1 MDQPIERS
9 QWQKVIQQQKGQI
22 TLPSA
27 FPNDAD
33 LRNTYQVARA
43 LDPLLLDYF
52 NNLSFTIEKEQIQQ
66 GIESIL
72 TRFKVEILT
81 SLHTKTLSAQK
92 EKNAKNQRF
101 SNIFEFAGCRK
112 LYLSSIYTRV
122 ISENLGHKIEEI
134 ANLSP
139 YIFNPEFELSIS
151 LKGIDFIVF
160 WQTDLYYGQ
169 MKTKKDTLTGS
180 QGSRSI
186 NELRIHP
193 RSMFIAALDMGAG
206 TNPSKKKAE
215 AAGIRLEVGESFWS
229 KIGIVYSDILNK
241 IAATLRDIEQELY
254 DE

>member
-1 MDQPIERS
+1 MGQKIERS
-9 QWQKVIQQQKGQI
+9 QWQQIIQQQKDQI
-22 TLPSA
+22 ILPSD
-27 FPNDAD
+27 FPNDAE
-33 LRNTYQVARA
+33 LRHTYQVARA

-52 NNLSFTIEKEQIQQ
+52 NNVSFTIDKEQIQQ
-66 GIESIL
+66 GTESIL
-72 TRFKVEILT
+72 TRFKAEILKG
-81 SLHTKTLSAQK
+81 LHTKTLSDQT

-139 YIFNPEFELSIS
+139 YIFNPESELSIS

-229 KIGIVYSDILNK
+229 KIGIGYSEMLNK